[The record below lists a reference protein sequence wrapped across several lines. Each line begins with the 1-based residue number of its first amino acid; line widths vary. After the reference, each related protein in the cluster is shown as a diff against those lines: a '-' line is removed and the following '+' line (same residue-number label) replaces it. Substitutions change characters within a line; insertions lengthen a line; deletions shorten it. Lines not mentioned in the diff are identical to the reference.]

1 MTLPASNEERIAEL
15 IAANHIL
22 ANEDVLDGF
31 GHVSVR
37 SAANT
42 GHFFMARSL
51 APELVTVDDIM
62 EFDEHSQPVDQRGR
76 VMYSERLIHGE
87 IFAARPDV
95 MAVVHSHCPDVLPF
109 AVTKAPL
116 KALIHMAAFLGATP
130 APVFEIRDVLGDDN
144 QILVTEPRTGAALAQ
159 TLGDRAVVLMRGHG
173 MTVVGSSVK
182 SAVLRAIYTQVN
194 ARIETTALLLG
205 DPVFL
210 NEHEATRTDPL
221 DRPWARWLARATAA
235 RRDGASAPA

>member
-1 MTLPASNEERIAEL
+1 MTTPESDEDHIADL
-15 IAANHIL
+15 IAGNHIL

-37 SAANT
+37 SAADPT
-42 GHFFMARSL
+42 HFFMSRSL
-51 APELVTVDDIM
+51 APELVTRADIM
-62 EFDEHSQPVDQRGR
+62 EFDAASQPLDQRGR
-76 VMYSERLIHGE
+76 AMYSERLIHGE

-95 MAVVHSHCPDVLPF
+95 MAVVHSHTPEVLPF

-116 KALIHMAAFLGATP
+116 KALIHMAAFLGETP

-144 QILVTEPRTGAALAQ
+144 QILVTEHRTGAALAA

-182 SAVLRAIYTQVN
+182 LAVMRAIYTQIN
-194 ARIETTALLLG
+194 ARIETTSLLLG

-210 NEHEATRTDPL
+210 NAHESARTDPV
-221 DRPWARWLARATAA
+221 DRPWARWLARAAAA
-235 RRDGASAPA
+235 RGGE